1 MEEKLVK
8 IKRIITTVDN
18 DKSYSIDVD
27 ENTTFYEFKKIL
39 ASAAH
44 LLKNSFRIYLE
55 EQEYTNDYDDNTIQE
70 IFPNLDPVPLHIFS
84 NKDIY
89 EFEDELISVRFN
101 ITVPC
106 NIHIEKYKV
115 LYCFT
120 CNKSICMDCF
130 NQDHKNHNVEEKADY
145 LAPAQLLMNNIFS
158 NSSLYK
164 ADSRLSKYMDCVN
177 FRSNLK
183 LNIFDNLRKLIN
195 DLEIKI
201 ASCLEYFSTC
211 EDETEKNTNENLE
224 LLKKFCIEYYIK
236 LKNDI
241 NTKGIM
247 IDDEIF
253 LTLYHKLNEIEIYKN
268 EKFEEN
274 KLKYEKLNT
283 LLAPFIE
290 HVEKISNELK
300 ITFDNY
306 LNKDIYDKF
315 KISIQEYIVEKIQK
329 EQVNDMMF
337 RNLGVPRKSL
347 NRNSFG
353 AISRYKK
360 SGRYTYKS
368 SEKALNEENPFQKS
382 SYSSQQQGLNTG
394 SLLGYDSS
402 ENTQNLQKNYTSYTY
417 SKNDEQK
424 DKLGGLSMINEN
436 PSFKVDESNLL
447 NNKFVSSTTTNNINY
462 MNAYNSQG
470 NMTNLERTVE
480 ETINK
485 KIPGLNNIGDNKI
498 SNITTT
504 TITNMNTQ
512 KMASTSNNNNGAG
525 NLNLNLNSIIESNIN
540 SNENNIKTKSNN
552 DGIALINNFG
562 DVGNSQ
568 NIQKETT
575 VYTTKEISY
584 PSGTAKYVQ
593 KEYNTQI
600 GDSLP
605 IIKESQTQKNNTE
618 TITNTTITNN
628 KITSQNRGIASNI
641 NMNTFGTMN
650 TVGTMNTNINRNIDK
665 SYSQGEYEVTHYTTT
680 TNQNQ
685 IKHLGA
691 QQGISSSNKMNGPKL
706 VDVLNNEINRKE
718 LELQEKMEHNIIETH
733 KEQIFEKNGKINQIA
748 TKIQTIEFGKL
759 YGTLQD
765 SMFLFMYPIFN
776 SNKIIGAVEDESTG
790 KVEVDFKQ
798 AFGEKDIQLNEF
810 PQGGAFCNNGSFL
823 YFTGGQEKQKGIGKI
838 FLIIVV
844 LKTDYK
850 AKMIKMPSMNYSHW
864 NHSMIAKEYYIFVI
878 GGYNSNKCE
887 CFNLKTLEW
896 EPMPVLNIEERQ
908 RPILTIYKDYLYAF
922 MGYTQYTILDSV
934 ERININKLGSNK
946 WEKLSISNPENENLK
961 FYGAGIY
968 NNKGKLYFV
977 GGKIGQ
983 GDDEDDYKSEIY
995 KFDFD
1000 KMEFSTTNVY
1010 FSGQLN
1016 FIENKFHKCNNENIG
1031 NFIDLNEGCLA
1042 TIAIS
1047 QLLK

>member
-1 MEEKLVK
+1 MEDLVK
-8 IKRIITTVDN
+8 IKKIITIVDN
-18 DKSYSIDVD
+18 DKTYSIDVD

-39 ASAAH
+39 AAAAH
-44 LLKNSFRIYLE
+44 LQKNSFRIYLE
-55 EQEYTNDYDDNTIQE
+55 QQEYTNDYDDNTIQE
-70 IFPNLDPVPLHIFS
+70 MFPNLDPVPLHLFP

-106 NIHIEKYKV
+106 NFHIGKYKV

-130 NQDHKNHNVEEKADY
+130 NQNHKSHSVEEKADY

-164 ADSRLSKYMDCVN
+164 ADSRLSKYMECVN

-195 DLEIKI
+195 DLEIKF

-224 LLKKFCIEYYIK
+224 LLKKFCIECFIK

-253 LTLYHKLNEIEIYKN
+253 LTLYHKLKEIEIYKN
-268 EKFEEN
+268 EIFEEN

-283 LLAPFIE
+283 LLAPFIQQ
-290 HVEKISNELK
+290 VEKISEELK

-315 KISIQEYIVEKIQK
+315 KLSIQENIVEKIQK

-353 AISRYKK
+353 AISSYKK
-360 SGRYTYKS
+360 TGRNIYKS
-368 SEKALNEENPFQKS
+368 PDKPLDERNPFQKAA
-382 SYSSQQQGLNTG
+382 YSSQRQGLNTG
-394 SLLGYDSS
+394 SLAGNESS
-402 ENTQNLQKNYTSYTY
+402 GNAKNEKQNYISYTNT
-417 SKNDEQK
+417 KNVEQK
-424 DKLGGLSMINEN
+424 DKVGGVSMIAENRSSNADQSHFLNE
-436 PSFKVDESNLL
+436 KIV
-447 NNKFVSSTTTNNINY
+447 STTTATNINN
-462 MNAYNSQG
+462 MNTYNNG
-470 NMTNLERTVE
+470 EDRTNSGRRVE
-480 ETINK
+480 ETIKTN
-485 KIPGLNNIGDNKI
+485 ISGNNIGTNKI
-498 SNITTT
+498 SNTINAT

-512 KMASTSNNNNGAG
+512 GMKSILNNNIGAG
-525 NLNLNLNSIIESNIN
+525 NLNKNMNSITESNISFN
-540 SNENNIKTKSNN
+540 ANNINTNVG
-552 DGIALINNFG
+552 GINTFDNM
-562 DVGNSQ
+562 GNTQ

-584 PSGTAKYVQ
+584 PTRTTKYVQ
-593 KEYNTQI
+593 QEYNI
-600 GDSLP
+600 HNVESLP
-605 IIKESQTQKNNTE
+605 NIKEEQTQKN
-618 TITNTTITNN
+618 ITKTVTTTTTITNN
-628 KITSQNRGIASNI
+628 KISGQNREITSNR
-641 NMNTFGTMN
+641 NMNAIGSMK
-650 TVGTMNTNINRNIDK
+650 TNINNNIDK
-665 SYSQGEYEVTHYTTT
+665 SYSQGGYEVTNYNTT
-680 TNQNQ
+680 TNQHQ
-685 IKHLGA
+685 MQHLGT
-691 QQGISSSNKMNGPKL
+691 QQEISSSNIMNGAKL
-706 VDVLNNEINRKE
+706 VDVLNNEINKNE
-718 LELQEKMEHNIIETH
+718 LELQEKAKNQNIIETH
-733 KEQIFEKNGKINQIA
+733 TEHIFGNNGTFNQIV
-748 TKIQTIEFGKL
+748 TNIQTIEYGKL
-759 YGTLQD
+759 YGTLPN

-776 SNKIIGAVEDESTG
+776 SNKIIGAVEGESTG

-838 FLIIVV
+838 FLIILV

-850 AKMIKMPSMNYSHW
+850 AKLIKMPSMNYSHW
-864 NHSMIAKEYYIFVI
+864 NHSMIANDDYIFVI

-887 CFNLKTLEW
+887 CFNLKTLKW
-896 EPMPVLNIEERQ
+896 EIMPDLNIEERQ

-934 ERININKLGSNK
+934 ERININKLGSSK
-946 WEKLSISNPENENLK
+946 WEKLSISNPENNNLK

-968 NNKGKLYFV
+968 SNEGKLYFV
-977 GGKIGQ
+977 GGKIGL
-983 GDDEDDYKSEIY
+983 GDDEDDYKGEIY
-995 KFDFD
+995 RFDFD
-1000 KMEFSTTNVY
+1000 KMEFSASNVY

-1016 FIENKFHKCNNENIG
+1016 FIENKFHRCNNENIG

-1047 QLLK
+1047 QILK